1 MAQQVPDS
9 LLTKKH
15 LNLILIAKISGILS
29 WVVVVFTI
37 VSGWIKI
44 LENDRIVTDYSLSHA
59 AKGINPFGFSI
70 IDSLTSSSLLADM
83 IGFILK
89 WAVLFIL
96 LRFISQA
103 LRMLVET
110 DVNYRLNIS
119 EENHNG

>member
-1 MAQQVPDS
+1 MTQKVPDP

-15 LNLILIAKISGILS
+15 LNLILFAKISGILS
-29 WVVVVFTI
+29 WVVAVFTI

-44 LENDRIVTDYSLSHA
+44 LENDRIVEDYCLSHA
-59 AKGINPFGFSI
+59 NKGINPFGFSI
-70 IDSLTSSSLLADM
+70 IDPLTSSSLLADM
-83 IGFILK
+83 IGLILK
-89 WAVLFIL
+89 WTVIFIL

-110 DVNYRLNIS
+110 DVNYRLNRS